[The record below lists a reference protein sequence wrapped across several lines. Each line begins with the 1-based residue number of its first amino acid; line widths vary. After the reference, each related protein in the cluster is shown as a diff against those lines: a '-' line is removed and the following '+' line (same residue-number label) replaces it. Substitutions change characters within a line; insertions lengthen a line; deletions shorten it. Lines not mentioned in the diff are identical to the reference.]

1 MPENQDHPCRSYSM
15 LPIKGSGL
23 AVDTSALGGDLP
35 SGDWEQKLEDNGWVK
50 FPNGLIL
57 QWGCYTGN
65 KMGMVSVP
73 FEKQF
78 AQRAFTA
85 VATFLNADGN
95 ADIGVPELDVDH
107 MVVNVDTGKVG
118 VLNFRWIAL
127 GL

>member
-1 MPENQDHPCRSYSM
+1 MPW
-15 LPIKGSGL
+15 
-23 AVDTSALGGDLP
+23 AVISLQAIGTKARN
-35 SGDWEQKLEDNGWVK
+35 NGWVK

-95 ADIGVPELDVDH
+95 ADIGVPELAVDH
-107 MVVNVDTGKVG
+107 MVVNVDTGKAG

>member
-1 MPENQDHPCRSYSM
+1 
-15 LPIKGSGL
+15 
-23 AVDTSALGGDLP
+23 
-35 SGDWEQKLEDNGWVK
+35 
-50 FPNGLIL
+50 
-57 QWGCYTGN
+57 
-65 KMGMVSVP
+65 MGMVSVP

-95 ADIGVPELDVDH
+95 ADIGVPELAVDH
-107 MVVNVDTGKVG
+107 MVVNVDTGKAG